1 MSEVITDKLTGRA
14 TANDVTVTVGA
25 TATQSLEQ
33 GLSKAW
39 LSADSTVSFYDSFN
53 FSSGTDHGTGDYSYS
68 LTNAYATRTGYSQAG
83 AVYTSAGG
91 ATITRN
97 SSRDA
102 AGTVAMEVTNA
113 AGTAADAS
121 KNVMTHGDLA

>member
-1 MSEVITDKLTGRA
+1 MSTLKADTLVASDGTSPVTLTK
-14 TANDVTVTVGA
+14 
-25 TATQSLEQ
+25 QSAA
-33 GLSKAW
+33 KAW
-39 LSADSTVSFYDSFN
+39 LSADSTTSFYDSFN
-53 FSSGTDHGTGDYSYS
+53 LSSGTDQGTGDYTYS

-102 AGTVAMEVTNA
+102 AGTIAVEVTNA

-121 KNVMTHGDLA
+121 QNVMTHGDLA

>member
-1 MSEVITDKLTGRA
+1 MAGKIVADTLEHSTAGSLTTDYVVEGSA
-14 TANDVTVTVGA
+14 
-25 TATQSLEQ
+25 
-33 GLSKAW
+33 KAW
-39 LSADSTVSFYDSFN
+39 LSSDATTSPYDSFN
-53 FSSGTDHGTGDYSYS
+53 ISSGTDHGTGDYSHT
-68 LTNAYATRTGYSQAG
+68 LTNAYSTRTGYSQAG

-102 AGTVAMEVTNA
+102 AGTIAVEVTNA

-121 KNVMTHGDLA
+121 HNVMTHGDLA

>member
-1 MSEVITDKLTGRA
+1 MAGKIIADTLEHSTAGSLTTDYVVNGSA
-14 TANDVTVTVGA
+14 
-25 TATQSLEQ
+25 
-33 GLSKAW
+33 KAW
-39 LSADSTVSFYDSFN
+39 LSSDATTSLYDSFN
-53 FSSGTDHGTGDYSYS
+53 ISSGTDHGTGDYSHT
-68 LTNAYATRTGYSQAG
+68 LTNAYSTRIGYSQAG

-102 AGTVAMEVTNA
+102 AGTIAVEVTNA

-121 KNVMTHGDLA
+121 HNVMTHGDLA